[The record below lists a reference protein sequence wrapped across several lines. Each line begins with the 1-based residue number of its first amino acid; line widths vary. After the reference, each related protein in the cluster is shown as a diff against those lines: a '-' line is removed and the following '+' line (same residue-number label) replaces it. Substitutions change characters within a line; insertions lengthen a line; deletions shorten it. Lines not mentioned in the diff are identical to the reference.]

1 MRKQTLTR
9 KLALLADRGPL
20 RVMFLNTSMPVGGAE
35 MLEVNLIRRLDRD
48 RFSPEVCCLKE
59 FGPLGEML
67 AHEVPGHER
76 LLTCKFDVRVLPR
89 LTRLFRQ
96 RRIDAVITVGAGD
109 KMFWGRLAAWRAGV
123 PVVLSALHS
132 TGWPDGVGRLNRSL
146 NRLTDA
152 FIGVARSHGA
162 HLVERERFPAD
173 KVRVIPNG
181 VDVERF
187 AVGDPSAAVRREL
200 KLDRATPVVG
210 IVAALRPE
218 KDHELFLRVAALVRR
233 DIPAA
238 RFIIVGDG
246 DLRGH
251 LASYARDLDLADAVH
266 FLGNRN
272 DVPRVLAALDV
283 FLLTSRME
291 ANPVSILEAFSAG
304 KPVVAPRV
312 GSLAE
317 SVADGFSGHLTK
329 PADAEEAAGRVVEL
343 LRDPSRARV
352 MGEAGQQAVR
362 EHWSLERMVRGYED
376 LIVEVYQRKCAAD
389 CGRPR
394 SAGQLTG
401 VNAR

>member
-1 MRKQTLTR
+1 MRKQTLAR
-9 KLALLADRGPL
+9 KIVPLADRGPL

-35 MLEVNLIRRLDRD
+35 TLEVNLIRGLDRD

-59 FGPLGEML
+59 FGPLGEQL
-67 AHEVPGHER
+67 AREVPGHQR
-76 LLTCKFDVRVLPR
+76 LLACKFDVRVLPR

-146 NRLTDA
+146 TRLTDA
-152 FIGVARSHGA
+152 FIGVAGA
-162 HLVERERFPAD
+162 HGTYLVEQEGFPVD
-173 KVRVIPNG
+173 KVHVIPNG

-187 AVGDPSAAVRREL
+187 AIGDPAGTVRREL

-218 KDHELFLRVAALVRR
+218 KNHELFLRVAALVLR

-246 DLRGH
+246 DLRGA
-251 LASYARDLDLADAVH
+251 LANYARDLDVVDAVH

-272 DVPRVLAALDV
+272 DVPQVLAALDV

-317 SVADGFSGHLTK
+317 SVADGFSGYLTK
-329 PADAEEAAGRVVEL
+329 PGDAEEAAGRVVEL
-343 LRDPSRARV
+343 LRDPSKAQI

-362 EHWSLERMVRGYED
+362 DHWSLQRMVRGYED
-376 LIVEVYQRKCAAD
+376 LIVEVYQRKSHRD
-389 CGRPR
+389 CSRPR
-394 SAGQLTG
+394 SAGKLTG
-401 VNAR
+401 ANAR